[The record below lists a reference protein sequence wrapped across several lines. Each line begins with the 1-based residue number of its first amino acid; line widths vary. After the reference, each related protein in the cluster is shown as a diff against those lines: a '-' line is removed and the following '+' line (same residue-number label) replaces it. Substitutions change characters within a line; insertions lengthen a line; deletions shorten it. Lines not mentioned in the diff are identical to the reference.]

1 MAKILLIDDDRD
13 FVDSTRLVLEK
24 SGHQVISASS
34 GEEGWEKAQSEKPD
48 LLLLDV
54 MMQTPD
60 EGFQLSY
67 KIRKHEN
74 LKDMPI
80 FLLTAVSR
88 VTGFKFD
95 KEKDEGFLPV
105 EEYIEKPVMPD
116 VLLKKI
122 NKALSK

>member
-1 MAKILLIDDDRD
+1 MIDDDRD

-24 SGHQVISASS
+24 NGHQVISASS

-74 LKDMPI
+74 LKDIPI
-80 FLLTAVSR
+80 FFLTAVSK

-95 KEKDEGFLPV
+95 KEKDEDFLPV